1 MTAIADAAYLVL
13 SSRLVPGLDGGYTVA
28 TLARARS
35 IQDAGATA
43 PLLLTLD
50 PAAPSA
56 HAEHRRVFADRGEIA
71 SVDRMRNLFDDALAD
86 PLWLR
91 AAAVSGEPAI
101 GVEYREIAGENTG
114 PVLSIP
120 VIAGDPDWHLTDAA
134 VVVHGYGVIPG
145 GFGALYLTWLQHVV
159 AGLRAEDPERI
170 VVVVCESRQL
180 GELIAGWSDPH
191 VRIIHTVHNSH
202 LEPPYEDPNG
212 AINGL
217 WTRWFDVIN
226 RFDAVLWPT
235 AAQRADVEARFG
247 ARDTFAVVP
256 NPVEQMHSH
265 GAGAHVEQRVGANAH
280 RGTTANA
287 EHGAGADAENGTIAH
302 AEHGASAHVEHGV
315 GRTANGVDAEN
326 GTNAPAEHGAGAH
339 VEHGVGRTATAHAE
353 GGAGAHVEHGVGR
366 TATAHAE
373 HDAGAHVEHGVG
385 ANAHRGRTANMGHR
399 AGADAENGTNA
410 PAERGAGASDADLLQ
425 PRAGDID
432 PRSAATDLHRGATD
446 PHRVVMLGRIAA
458 QKRVDLAVHAWAR
471 VIVEVPDAHLDIYG
485 DGPLREQIGELID
498 ELGVAASITL
508 HGHVDDRD
516 AAFSRAALMLVSTA
530 YEGQGLSIA
539 EALVRGLPVVSFDV
553 RYGPRETIGDAGVL
567 VPPGDVAALADAV
580 IALLS
585 DDERRRT
592 LAVRAIEEGRRLAP
606 EAVTRAL
613 VPVLE
618 RVLATPSR
626 RAP

>member
-50 PAAPSA
+50 PATPSA

-71 SVDRMRNLFDDALAD
+71 SVDRMRNLFDEALAD
-86 PLWLR
+86 PSWVR
-91 AAAVSGEPAI
+91 AAAVPGEPSD
-101 GVEYREIAGENTG
+101 GVEYREIASEEAG

-120 VIAGDPDWHLTDAA
+120 VIAANPDWHLTDAA

-145 GFGALYLTWLQHVV
+145 GFGALYLTWLQHV
-159 AGLRAEDPERI
+159 AAELRADDPER
-170 VVVVCESRQL
+170 VVVVICESRQL

-212 AINGL
+212 PINGL
-217 WTRWFDVIN
+217 WTRWFDVVD

-256 NPVEQMHSH
+256 NPVEQVHSH
-265 GAGAHVEQRVGANAH
+265 G
-280 RGTTANA
+280 T
-287 EHGAGADAENGTIAH
+287 
-302 AEHGASAHVEHGV
+302 
-315 GRTANGVDAEN
+315 RTD
-326 GTNAPAEHGAGAH
+326 
-339 VEHGVGRTATAHAE
+339 
-353 GGAGAHVEHGVGR
+353 
-366 TATAHAE
+366 
-373 HDAGAHVEHGVG
+373 
-385 ANAHRGRTANMGHR
+385 
-399 AGADAENGTNA
+399 
-410 PAERGAGASDADLLQ
+410 
-425 PRAGDID
+425 
-432 PRSAATDLHRGATD
+432 ATD

-458 QKRVDLAVHAWAR
+458 QKRVDLAVRAWAR
-471 VIVEVPDAHLDIYG
+471 IIDAVPDAHLDIYG
-485 DGPLREQIGELID
+485 DGPLKEQIAELID
-498 ELGVAASITL
+498 ELALAASITL
-508 HGHVDDRD
+508 HGHIDDRD
-516 AAFSRAALMLVSTA
+516 AALAGAALMLVSTA

-567 VPPGDVAALADAV
+567 VPPGDVEALADVV

-585 DDERRRT
+585 NDERRAA
-592 LAVRAIEEGRRLAP
+592 LADRAVEQGRLLAP
-606 EAVTRAL
+606 EAVTCAL
-613 VPVLE
+613 VPVLK

-626 RAP
+626 RAH

>member
-265 GAGAHVEQRVGANAH
+265 GAGAHVEPGVGANAH

-287 EHGAGADAENGTIAH
+287 EHGAGADAENGTTVH

-326 GTNAPAEHGAGAH
+326 GTNAPAERGAGAHAEHGAGADAENGTTVHAEHGAGADAENGTTVHAEHGASAH
-339 VEHGVGRTATAHAE
+339 VEHGVGRTANVGHRAGVDAE
-353 GGAGAHVEHGVGR
+353 NGAN
-366 TATAHAE
+366 AHAE
-373 HDAGAHVEHGVG
+373 H
-385 ANAHRGRTANMGHR
+385 
-399 AGADAENGTNA
+399 
-410 PAERGAGASDADLLQ
+410 GAGSSAADLLQ
-425 PRAGDID
+425 PRAGEID
-432 PRSAATDLHRGATD
+432 PRTAATDLQRGATD

-485 DGPLREQIGELID
+485 DGPLREQIVKLID
-498 ELGVAASITL
+498 ELGLAASITL